1 MTTSQ
6 ADATRPPRRVGG
18 AAGRAALLVVAAGLL
33 VLGSWSDPTEGTAFS
48 RSLTLAALPLV
59 LPTLRWAVLPGPGIG
74 GYVAMAGG
82 VLAGPAYS
90 LFYDPLRD
98 ADCHQCGPGAF
109 ALLPDIATADTVR
122 AAGNLA
128 VAIGL
133 VVAWRQTPTGSRT
146 GRPCGRRPAP
156 AARALEAAALAGI
169 LVAALAWL
177 SPLASRWWSDR
188 QLDRLVAG
196 LQEAADPDRI
206 DELERRHDPSPAL
219 QLGLVQARLRL
230 ALAEQATQIDESRR
244 RIVERADQEARRL
257 ERDLH
262 DGAQQYLLGLGL
274 ALLAEPQTTSTAQAL
289 RETHACID
297 DLRAVAREVYPPVL
311 ESSGLRPALVALA
324 SGRLTALDI
333 PDQRLSQ
340 AAERTTYLVVAD
352 VFHRGSQRISVNLNV
367 VGTELVLVVDGPA
380 PPRDAQIH
388 DRVAAAG
395 GTLQVEENR
404 TVMRL
409 PCE

>member
-1 MTTSQ
+1 M
-6 ADATRPPRRVGG
+6 
-18 AAGRAALLVVAAGLL
+18 
-33 VLGSWSDPTEGTAFS
+33 
-48 RSLTLAALPLV
+48 LPAV
-59 LPTLRWAVLPGPGIG
+59 RWAVLPRPGVG
-74 GYVAMAGG
+74 GYIALAGG

-98 ADCHQCGPGAF
+98 ADCLQCRPGAF
-109 ALLPDIATADTVR
+109 ALMPDIATADTVR
-122 AAGNLA
+122 VVGNVAVALGLIVATVRRPPALAPVALA
-128 VAIGL
+128 VASLLPLFGH
-133 VVAWRQTPTGSRT
+133 PM
-146 GRPCGRRPAP
+146 
-156 AARALEAAALAGI
+156 RASLAGA
-169 LVAALAWL
+169 LVAGLAWFG
-177 SPLASRWWSDR
+177 PLASRWWSDR
-188 QLDRLVAG
+188 QLARLVAG

-206 DELERRHDPSPAL
+206 DELERRHDLSPAL

-274 ALLAEPQTTSTAQAL
+274 ALLAEPQTDSTAEAL

-297 DLRAVAREVYPPVL
+297 DLRAVAREIYPPVL

-324 SGRLTALDI
+324 SGRLTALNL
-333 PDQRLSQ
+333 PDQRLSP
-340 AAERTTYLVVAD
+340 AAERTAYLVVAD
-352 VFHRGSQRISVNLNV
+352 IFHRGSQRISVDMSLA
-367 VGTELVLVVDGPA
+367 GTELALVVDGPP
-380 PPRDAQIH
+380 PPRDAHIY

-409 PCE
+409 PCG